1 MMGEQLFIKV
11 GKVVHSGEEFIL
23 VTYVA
28 LLNPTY
34 SFPAIFFRKFMS
46 CRNSN
51 RNYGNIHLHRNYG
64 NIH

>member
-1 MMGEQLFIKV
+1 M
-11 GKVVHSGEEFIL
+11 L

-51 RNYGNIHLHRNYG
+51 STVTMVTSLPFTQVKPIQHKSVLNSCHLTN
-64 NIH
+64 